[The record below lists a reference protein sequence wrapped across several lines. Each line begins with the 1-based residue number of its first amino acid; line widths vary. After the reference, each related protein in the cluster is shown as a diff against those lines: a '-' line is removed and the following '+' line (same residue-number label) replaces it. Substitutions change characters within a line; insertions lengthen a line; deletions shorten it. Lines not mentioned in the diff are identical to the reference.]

1 MFVLNSFVVQ
11 MAIIIVSR
19 REEEQ
24 ILNIWS
30 NFYGPEA
37 QSGCKISMKGRYVI
51 LLKNVLTKKKFK

>member
-19 REEEQ
+19 REEQ

>member
-30 NFYGPEA
+30 NLYGPEA

-51 LLKNVLTKKKFK
+51 LLKNVN